1 MAKIITVPLILP
13 SSVMHARVGAKTNNF
28 TYSSTYFAIPLAKIS
43 SIKSRFLSFNG
54 RNIFAINDCNY
65 VNKNSIFEILK
76 EHQILG
82 VENVTLVTC
91 PTTLFYVFN
100 PVSFYLCFD
109 KNQKLIAA
117 LAEVNNRSNQTH
129 SYLIFNQNL
138 SEIKPDQWLEAQK
151 EFYVS
156 PFLERRG
163 TYKFRFVISDSAARF
178 YINYF
183 LEDKLVLATYLACK
197 FREFNDSNLL
207 LQFVQ
212 SPFATLKTTFLIH
225 WQALK
230 LFAKGIKFNKCP
242 LPLKHKITLNKK

>member
-1 MAKIITVPLILP
+1 
-13 SSVMHARVGAKTNNF
+13 MHARVGPKTNNF
-28 TYSSTYFAIPLAKIS
+28 NYASTYFAIPLAKIS

-54 RNIFAINDCNY
+54 RNIFAINDRNY
-65 VNKNSIFEILK
+65 VNKNSIFKILEDHK
-76 EHQILG
+76 ILG
-82 VENVTLVTC
+82 VKNITLVTC
-91 PTTLFYVFN
+91 PSTLFYVFN

-109 KNQKLIAA
+109 QNQKLIAA
-117 LAEVNNRSNQTH
+117 LAEVNNRSSQTH

-138 SEIKPDQWLEAQK
+138 SEIKPNQWLEAQK

-197 FREFNDSNLL
+197 FREFSDANLL
-207 LQFVQ
+207 LQFAQ
-212 SPFATLKTTFLIH
+212 SPFSTLKTTFLIH

-230 LFAKGIKFNKCP
+230 LFVKGIKFNKCP
-242 LPLKHKITLNKK
+242 LPLKHKITLNKND